1 MRKISRKLMS
11 LLMGASLLGFS
22 TAMAQQSEDEWY
34 DPTDW
39 FDSNNYEYDD
49 SLGLDYS
56 YWDDETD
63 YGIGDQGYGFNDY
76 EYDDNGFGYGD
87 TDWGANDQQWGW
99 NENEWGYD
107 YGDENWGSDDWG
119 YNNDAWGDDDGVGG
133 YGDYDAGYDWGFNRG
148 YGTQSSWQQ
157 SGQQNRGS
165 AASSQSGSDSSLGK
179 QCAVSGTLE
188 RARNLSMR
196 GRQNKQTRLTVA
208 QVELQDGRDV
218 LVAFKTQPQQRQR
231 QLNLQPGQQIQARG
245 KIGTISGRRVLMAD
259 QIRKNGRTFDVRQI
273 SSQRSQG
280 TGSPGQFQSGSSSQ
294 QPERGQVRGSRRVR
308 SNQGDEHT
316 LLLIQFENGR
326 TALVDLGPNAQ
337 F

>member
-1 MRKISRKLMS
+1 MRSIPRKLIA
-11 LLMGASLLGFS
+11 LLFSASLVGL
-22 TAMAQQSEDEWY
+22 TVTNAQTYEDEWY

-49 SLGLDYS
+49 NLGLDYS

-63 YGIGDQGYGFNDY
+63 T
-76 EYDDNGFGYGD
+76 FGS
-87 TDWGANDQQWGW
+87 TDWGYENDGWATDNEAWGTD
-99 NENEWGYD
+99 NSYWGD
-107 YGDENWGSDDWG
+107 SDWG
-119 YNNDAWGDDDGVGG
+119 MNDDEGIGGSGIYDEG
-133 YGDYDAGYDWGFNRG
+133 YGAYDGGYDWGFNRG
-148 YGTQSSWQQ
+148 YGTQSSWQNDKSSQ
-157 SGQQNRGS
+157 QGQGASG
-165 AASSQSGSDSSLGK
+165 SSQSGSSKSKSMGK
-179 QCAVSGTLE
+179 QCSVSGTIE
-188 RARNLSMR
+188 RVRNLNMR
-196 GRQNKQTRLTVA
+196 DRQDQSTRLSVA

-245 KIGTISGRRVLMAD
+245 KVGVISGRRVLMAD
-259 QIRKNGRTFDVRQI
+259 QLRKNGRTFDVRQI

-280 TGSPGQFQSGSSSQ
+280 SGSPGQFQSGSSQQQ

-308 SNQGDEHT
+308 SSQGDEHT

-326 TALVDLGPNAQ
+326 TALVDLGPNSQ